1 MSKKKPMN
9 NWNLFTDYAAVE
21 KENQEKEEKL
31 QKEKKLQHAMLEIKK
46 KYAIL
51 KGTNFEEGATSI
63 DRNQRIGGHK
73 A

>member
-1 MSKKKPMN
+1 MCS
-9 NWNLFTDYAAVE
+9 DDSSIE
-21 KENQEKEEKL
+21 KEKQEKEAKL

-46 KYAIL
+46 KYGKNAIL
-51 KGTNFEEGATSI
+51 KGTNFEEGATSV